1 MELRKNLAFRR
12 WGAARTGLAGLAACA
27 AGLVLAPSALANH
40 GVQVEGNCQ
49 NPPDDPAFTT
59 VEPLA
64 CGDYDGDGLIGTA
77 EDNDNDRVFGTL
89 NGAISTGNSATRLN
103 QNGSAIVVTSGVFA
117 ETVNISGNVTL
128 EAAPGVDANIDA
140 FVQGDDAASNTA
152 RQGQPGIV
160 VDAPDNRAVVIRN
173 IRSTNWT
180 SGIQVKGDSSVTV
193 EDVEVDHNINYGI
206 EVLDNAEVNIA
217 NTEVSATGFRVNPA
231 TGDFPTTSPPDP
243 GRGIEFS
250 GGSDGNVFNTTV
262 TGSFDAGIADES
274 SERVCVAQVSL
285 LDNNPNLF
293 GFSQNMKKKIRKGQI
308 SCT

>member
-1 MELRKNLAFRR
+1 MRRTLAFRAGKA
-12 WGAARTGLAGLAACA
+12 GAAGLIACA
-27 AGLVLAPSALANH
+27 AGLALAPGAQANH

-49 NPPDDPAFTT
+49 NAPDDPAFTAVDDGT
-59 VEPLA
+59 

-89 NGAISTGNSATRLN
+89 NGAISTGNASTRLN
-103 QNGSAIVVTSGVFA
+103 NNGSAIVVTSGVFA

-128 EAAPGVDANIDA
+128 EGAPGVDVNIDA
-140 FVQGDDAASNTA
+140 FVQGDDAPSNAS
-152 RQGQPGIV
+152 RQAAPGIV
-160 VDAPDNRAVVIRN
+160 VNAPDNRAVVIRN

-180 SGIQVKGDSSVTV
+180 SGIQVMGDSSVTI
-193 EDVEVDHNINYGI
+193 EDTEVDHNINYGI
-206 EVLDNAEVNIA
+206 EVLDNARVNIA

-231 TGDFPTTSPPDP
+231 TGDFPTTSNPDP

-250 GGSDGNVFNTTV
+250 DASDGNVFNTTV
-262 TGSFDAGIADES
+262 TGSFAEGIADET

-285 LDNNPNLF
+285 LESELS
-293 GFSQNMKKKIRKGQI
+293 GFSQKMKQKIRGGHV

>member
-1 MELRKNLAFRR
+1 MEIREELEIRR
-12 WGAARTGLAGLAACA
+12 RGAIRALAGLVGVGAAA
-27 AGLVLAPSALANH
+27 LAFAPSAQANH

-59 VEPLA
+59 VDPLA

-89 NGAISTGNSATRLN
+89 NGAISTGNAGTRLN
-103 QNGSAIVVTSGVFA
+103 NNGSAIVVTSGVFA
-117 ETVNISGNVTL
+117 ETVNITGNVTL

-140 FVQGDDAASNTA
+140 FVQGDDAPSNTS
-152 RQGQPGIV
+152 RQAQPGIV

-180 SGIQVKGDSSVTV
+180 SGIQIKGDSSVTV

-206 EVLDNAEVNIA
+206 EVLDNASVNIA
-217 NTEVSATGFRVNPA
+217 NSEVSATGFRVNPA
-231 TGDFPTTSPPDP
+231 TGDFPTTNAPDP

-250 GGSDGNVFNTTV
+250 GASDGAVFNSTV
-262 TGSFDAGIADES
+262 TGSFDSSIADES
-274 SERVCVAQVSL
+274 SENPCVAQVSL
-285 LDNNPNLF
+285 IDNGKLS
-293 GFSQNMKKKIRKGQI
+293 GFSKGMKQKIRKGQV
-308 SCT
+308 SCTS